1 VTAVAAVRSGAR
13 KRARPAGT
21 KRPSKRPSK
30 RPPVRASV
38 PVEAASALAGSIRSL
53 VGQMIDIAGAAADA
67 SLGVGGLMARDAGQ
81 RRDLARAGAF
91 LRRVREKAGMT
102 IADVSRA
109 VDMKDAELLELAERG
124 KAALPFELILRLAAV
139 LARNDPIPF
148 VLNLTDTYSPAVGR
162 TLKALGVGRL
172 VEHARREH
180 DFITIY
186 RARDAARR
194 LSDAEFARVLAFVE
208 AAFDLA
214 LALATSTAAAR
225 KHPRRAA
232 AQEDPGP
239 AEAAAE

>member
-1 VTAVAAVRSGAR
+1 MVERTRKHAGSRR
-13 KRARPAGT
+13 TKRAAKHRAASAPA
-21 KRPSKRPSK
+21 
-30 RPPVRASV
+30 A
-38 PVEAASALAGSIRSL
+38 VEAASSLTGSIRSL

-67 SLGVGGLMARDAGQ
+67 SLGVGGLIARDAGQ

-91 LRRVREKAGMT
+91 LRRVRERAGMT
-102 IADVSRA
+102 IADVGQA
-109 VDMKDAELLELAERG
+109 VDLKDAELLDLAERG

-148 VLNLTDTYSPAVGR
+148 VLNLTNTYSPAVGR

-180 DFITIY
+180 DFVNIY

-194 LSDAEFARVLAFVE
+194 LSEAEFARVLVFVA

-214 LALATSTAAAR
+214 LEFATATPAARRHARPAAASDHADR
-225 KHPRRAA
+225 GDAPS
-232 AQEDPGP
+232 E
-239 AEAAAE
+239 